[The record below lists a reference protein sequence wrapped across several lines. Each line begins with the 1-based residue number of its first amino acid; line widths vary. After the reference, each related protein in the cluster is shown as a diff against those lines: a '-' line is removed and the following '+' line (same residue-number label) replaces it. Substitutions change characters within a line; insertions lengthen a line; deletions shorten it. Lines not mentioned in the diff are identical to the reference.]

1 MYKRIVVA
9 VDGSD
14 ISALALEEAIK
25 LAKLMDGTLLLLHV
39 CEEVPVLWNI
49 EGSAMLPVADLDK
62 IISESSK
69 QLLDKNQ
76 AHATAAGVLA
86 ETQLIEDY
94 SGRIGAVISE
104 AAEHW
109 QADLIV
115 LGTHGRR
122 GFDHL
127 LMGSVAEGVMRTAS
141 APLLLIRGK

>member
-14 ISALALEEAIK
+14 ISARALDEAIK
-25 LAKLMDGTLLLLHV
+25 LAKLTGATLLLLHV

-49 EGSAMLPVADLDK
+49 EGAAMLPVADLDK
-62 IISESSK
+62 VISEAGK

-76 AHATAAGVLA
+76 ALTAAAGVTA

-104 AAEHW
+104 AAENWH
-109 QADLIV
+109 ADLLV
-115 LGTHGRR
+115 LGTHGRK

-127 LMGSVAEGVMRTAS
+127 LMGSVAEGVMRTAGV
-141 APLLLIRGK
+141 PLLLIRGK

>member
-14 ISALALEEAIK
+14 ISALALHEAIK
-25 LAKLMDGTLLLLHV
+25 LAKLMGASLLLLHV

-49 EGSAMLPVADLDK
+49 EGAAMLPVADLDK
-62 IISESSK
+62 VFRAAGK

-76 AHATAAGVLA
+76 ALATAAGIAV

-104 AAEHW
+104 ASERWH
-109 QADLIV
+109 ADLLV
-115 LGTHGRR
+115 LGTHGRK
-122 GFDHL
+122 GLDHL
-127 LMGSVAEGVMRTAS
+127 LMGSVAEGVMRTARV
-141 APLLLIRGK
+141 PLLLMRGK